1 MKKIVIASIIGII
14 VFAVIATVAV
24 GGYVMSVFN
33 RADSLVTLY
42 NGKLETNKA
51 DFDNMTKVI
60 SQSAQVSKA
69 QMDKLKEI
77 YNSYAEAR
85 TGTAA
90 SDAIMKWVQESVPNV
105 DTSVMSNLQNIIVAN
120 RNGWTERQREL
131 VGITVEYNTMLKVRP
146 SKWVLSGYSKLDPV
160 VITSED
166 TVQTFNSKQENNI
179 KLDL

>member
-1 MKKIVIASIIGII
+1 MKNAIYIGAGTFLIIILL
-14 VFAVIATVAV
+14 AL
-24 GGYVMSVFN
+24 GGYTMSVFN
-33 RADSLVTLY
+33 RADTLLELY
-42 NGKLETNKA
+42 NGKVKTNQS
-51 DFDNMTKVI
+51 DFDNMSKVI
-60 SQSAQVSKA
+60 SQTAQVSKA
-69 QMDKLKEI
+69 QMERLKEI

-85 TGTAA
+85 TGKGA

-131 VGITVEYNTMLKVRP
+131 VGITVEFNTLLSVRP
-146 SKWVLSGYSKLDPV
+146 SKWFLNGYDKLDPL

-166 TVQTFNSKQENNI
+166 TEQTFRSKQENNT